1 MSFSKFTEGLNE
13 KFQQLSTTVSGKAQE
28 FSQGIPVT
36 HRYMQEKL
44 GHATDISEMP
54 QEYIDLTTKV
64 DAIKLIY
71 NHFLQVTQVYDNE
84 SYDYPKYINESINEF
99 SRTVGSKIQELS
111 HASSAHEAHSILSA
125 PGPSKDP
132 KTLNY
137 ALSRV
142 SLVSSECMEH
152 LSTHDDALLASY
164 LMKYSDIQS
173 RVAQARLH
181 QDSLVQTHFNAKLR
195 EEIDGNLKRAHRV
208 RRDVENKRL
217 TYDASRTHLEKAK
230 PEKEAQLRVQMETAE
245 EEFAQATENAIVVM
259 QEVIAGANFMP
270 LLRELAAAQWSY
282 HETAAQRMQAFLS
295 DFPGDS
301 EMEKPPLSSHPD
313 VAGQHNAAA
322 PPFDTKTSGAPK
334 GVPAISLSDD
344 AEDNAAETAK
354 ENPML

>member
-1 MSFSKFTEGLNE
+1 MSFGKFTEGLSE
-13 KFQQLSTTVSGKAQE
+13 RFQRLSTTVSGKAQE
-28 FSQGIPVT
+28 FSQGIPTT

-44 GHATDISEMP
+44 GHVTDISEMP

-99 SRTVGSKIQELS
+99 SKTVGSKIQELTR
-111 HASSAHEAHSILSA
+111 AASAHEAQSILSA
-125 PGPSKDP
+125 PGPAKDP

-142 SLVSSECMEH
+142 SLVSSECMQH

-164 LMKYSDIQS
+164 LMKYSDTQS

-181 QDSLVQTHFNAKLR
+181 QDSLIQTHFNARLR
-195 EEIDGNLKRAHRV
+195 EDIDGNLRRAHKV

-259 QEVIAGANFMP
+259 QEVIAGTNFMP

-282 HETAAQRMQAFLS
+282 HENAAQRMQAFLS
-295 DFPGDS
+295 NFPGDG
-301 EMEKPPLSSHPD
+301 EDEKPPMATHPHIASQHD
-313 VAGQHNAAA
+313 VPA
-322 PPFDTKTSGAPK
+322 PAPHTKTSGVSE
-334 GVPAISLSDD
+334 GFPAISMSDEP
-344 AEDNAAETAK
+344 EDNATE
-354 ENPML
+354 EHPLL